1 MDKEKLI
8 EYLLDEN
15 IDDATRDDCAID
27 LSNFPEVDV
36 IAALIKV
43 ANNLND
49 VEMIR
54 ASCGESLASIWLKN
68 DKIDFEALKSLEE
81 PAFSEAIGL
90 IRDNKPHWCLAYEND
105 KRKQ

>member
-27 LSNFPEVDV
+27 LSNFPEEDV

-43 ANNLND
+43 ANNLNGE
-49 VEMIR
+49 EMIR
-54 ASCGESLASIWLKN
+54 ASCGESIASIWLKI
-68 DKIDFEALKSLEE
+68 DKIDFEALKSLEK
-81 PAFSEAIGL
+81 PAYSEAIGL
-90 IRDNKPHWCLAYEND
+90 IRNNKPHWYFAYEKYN
-105 KRKQ
+105 RKQ